1 LQGRF
6 PLSPLVSNPKEWTY
20 RGEPAVEVTIKAEAF
35 PEMFAADVQT
45 PVTKVLTASPCP
57 LAAGTFEEPATAAVW
72 QTKPSWALVAAAD
85 QAIIPEVERFG
96 AKRAGATAPS
106 AAGETKIRQWP

>member
-1 LQGRF
+1 
-6 PLSPLVSNPKEWTY
+6 
-20 RGEPAVEVTIKAEAF
+20 
-35 PEMFAADVQT
+35 
-45 PVTKVLTASPCP
+45 
-57 LAAGTFEEPATAAVW
+57 
-72 QTKPSWALVAAAD
+72 VAAAD